1 MCTLQ
6 EPDEFCGK
14 QLFALINDEVSNFL
28 KSRYLCIWKNGGPSI
43 EVAGTNQRIAHAPG
57 KKDRQRCETWKFFD
71 NLLIGQMEPLCEYI
85 PRAGNCVLFTI
96 RDNLEQWKH
105 YGLEIGNGHL

>member
-1 MCTLQ
+1 MSVCTLQ

-57 KKDRQRCETWKFFD
+57 KKDRQRCDTWKFFD
-71 NLLIGQMEPLCEYI
+71 MSARLIKVQQRI
-85 PRAGNCVLFTI
+85 
-96 RDNLEQWKH
+96 LEGK
-105 YGLEIGNGHL
+105 